1 MFVFFIFLSSVL
13 SHDTIQIEDLY
24 LIQPYVNVKGD
35 SSLINLQGD
44 YSIVSHG
51 GDQHIKLSHM
61 SPGTKGCLVYKQY
74 INKDRFQVEFK
85 IAMEDLKVGEEG
97 SGMLIFFSDTENIEL
112 GSFYGIKTGFEG
124 LCIAFDISDGYE
136 VNVMVASGK
145 INAIPGMNSKIFST
159 KNFYRFYDNDQVS
172 VKVIQSD
179 EGLKVVLFDE
189 YEELEAF
196 KSKGYFINKMSFIG
210 VSACNGNKSSAS
222 FTVRSIEP
230 STLTQIPVYFE
241 KGERE
246 SSSRIIWIV
255 FLLCAC
261 GLVYYLYDTQIK
273 KVL

>member
-1 MFVFFIFLSSVL
+1 MFIFFILFSSVL
-13 SHDTIQIEDLY
+13 SHDTTQIEELY
-24 LIQPYVNVKGD
+24 LIQPYVNAKGD
-35 SSLINLQGD
+35 SKLVNLQGD

-61 SPGTKGCLVYKQY
+61 SKDTRGALVYKQH

-112 GSFYGIKTGFEG
+112 GAFYGIKTGFEG
-124 LCIAFDISDGYE
+124 LCIAFDISEGYE
-136 VNVMVASGK
+136 VNVMVATGK
-145 INAIPGMNSKIFST
+145 INAVPGMNNKMFST
-159 KNFYRFYDNDQVS
+159 KNHYTFYDNDQVS

-179 EGLKVVLFDE
+179 EGLRVVLFDD

-196 KSKGYFINKMSFIG
+196 KSKGYFINKKSFIG
-210 VSACNGNKSSAS
+210 VSACNGSKSEAS

-230 STLTQIPVYFE
+230 SALTQIPVYFE

-246 SSSRIIWIV
+246 SSSKIIWVV
-255 FLLCAC
+255 FLMGAC
-261 GLVYYLYDTQIK
+261 GIVYYLYDTQIK
-273 KVL
+273 KAL